1 VNTAKPFERRS
12 PEPEAP
18 EPVRTLEPPPRP
30 KARGWL
36 WAIVALLIAGIGYG
50 LHRAADRRAA
60 ADAAA
65 RSATRSV
72 PVVAVPARRGDM
84 PIALSGLG
92 TVTAFNTVT
101 VRSRVDGQ
109 LVKVAFQEGQFVKQ
123 GELLAEIDP
132 RPFAA
137 QLTQAEGQLARDQAQ
152 LKDARINLERYRQ
165 LLDKQFISKQQYDDQ
180 ASSVGQFEGAVK
192 TDEGAIANA
201 KLQLAYSKITAPIGG
216 RVGLRLVDVGNI
228 VHATDSTGL
237 LVITQVQPIAV
248 VFTIPE
254 DNLQSLMKRLRS
266 GERLTVEAYDRSGKT
281 KIATGELLT
290 TDNQIDPTTGTVK
303 LKAVFANEDHALFP
317 NQFVNVRLLLDVRKD
332 ATIIPRAAIQRGPR
346 GTFVYVVKADH
357 TAEVRPIHV
366 GITDGDDASVDSGL
380 SADEL
385 TVVDGADKLRAG
397 SQVQLQKPEASGAA
411 ATSGP

>member
-1 VNTAKPFERRS
+1 VNPAKPFERRS
-12 PEPEAP
+12 PEPEP
-18 EPVRTLEPPPRP
+18 SEPVHAPEPPPRP
-30 KARGWL
+30 GARL
-36 WAIVALLIAGIGYG
+36 RFWAIGALVIVGLGYW
-50 LHRAADRRAA
+50 LHRAAERRAA

-65 RSATRSV
+65 RSVVRSV
-72 PVVAVPARRGDM
+72 PVVAVPARRGDI

-123 GELLAEIDP
+123 GDLLAEIDP
-132 RPFAA
+132 RPFEA
-137 QLTQAEGQLARDQAQ
+137 QLTQAEGQRARDQAQ
-152 LKDARINLERYRQ
+152 LKDARTNLERYRL

-180 ASSVGQFEGAVK
+180 ASTVGQFEGAVK
-192 TDEGAIANA
+192 ADEGAIANA
-201 KLQLAYSKITAPIGG
+201 ELQLTYSKITAPIGG
-216 RVGLRLVDVGNI
+216 RVGLRLVDVGNM

-237 LVITQVQPIAV
+237 LVITQVQPIAA

-254 DNLQSLMKRLRS
+254 DNLPSLMKRLRS
-266 GERLTVEAYDRSGKT
+266 GEHLAVEAYDRSGNT

-303 LKAVFANEDHALFP
+303 LKAVFANEGHALFP

-332 ATIIPRAAIQRGPR
+332 ATIIPMAAIQRGPR
-346 GTFVYVVKADH
+346 GTFVYVVKPDR
-357 TAEVRPIHV
+357 TAEVRAIRV
-366 GITDGDDASVDSGL
+366 GITDGAEASVDSGL
-380 SADEL
+380 SAGEL

-397 SQVQLQKPEASGAA
+397 SKVQLQTPDASAMS
-411 ATSGP
+411 ATSSP

>member
-1 VNTAKPFERRS
+1 
-12 PEPEAP
+12 
-18 EPVRTLEPPPRP
+18 
-30 KARGWL
+30 
-36 WAIVALLIAGIGYG
+36 
-50 LHRAADRRAA
+50 
-60 ADAAA
+60 
-65 RSATRSV
+65 
-72 PVVAVPARRGDM
+72 M

>member
-1 VNTAKPFERRS
+1 VNPAKPFERPS
-12 PEPEAP
+12 SELEPS
-18 EPVRTLEPPPRP
+18 EPLRASEPPPRP
-30 KARGWL
+30 RTRLWL
-36 WAIVALLIAGIGYG
+36 VAIAVLLIAGLGYG
-50 LHRAADRRAA
+50 LHRAAERRAA

-65 RSATRSV
+65 RSGARSV
-72 PVVAVPARRGDM
+72 PVVAVPARRGDI

-123 GELLAEIDP
+123 GDLLAEIDP
-132 RPFAA
+132 RPFEA
-137 QLTQAEGQLARDQAQ
+137 QLTQAEGQRARDQAQ
-152 LKDARINLERYRQ
+152 LKDARINLERFRQ
-165 LLDKQFISKQQYDDQ
+165 LLDKEFISKQQYDDQ
-180 ASSVGQFEGAVK
+180 AASVGQFEGTVK
-192 TDEGAIANA
+192 ADDGAIANA
-201 KLQLAYSKITAPIGG
+201 RLQLAYSKITAPIGG
-216 RVGLRLVDVGNI
+216 RVGLRLVDVGNM

-254 DNLQSLMKRLRS
+254 DNLQPLMKRLRS
-266 GERLTVEAYDRSGKT
+266 GERLTVEAYDRSGNT

-332 ATIIPRAAIQRGPR
+332 ATIIPTAAIQRGPN
-346 GTFVYVVKADH
+346 GTFVYVVSPDR
-357 TAEVRPIHV
+357 TAEVRPIRV
-366 GITDGDDASVDSGL
+366 GVTAGADAGVDSGL
-380 SADEL
+380 STDEL
-385 TVVDGADKLRAG
+385 TVIDGADKLRAG
-397 SQVQLQKPEASGAA
+397 SKVQLQKPDAAGAA
-411 ATSGP
+411 PTSSP